1 VAPSERPRSA
11 RLLGAP
17 HRAVLG
23 PCLALLLRELP
34 RFHRAPRGT
43 GPMQRKLPSSF
54 CRALRGCAAAQ
65 GAAPRACAGLG
76 MIFACACALWR
87 QPRLFFLRVV
97 TPVCKRLRAQIH
109 RIMMRQSLLLL
120 AAVVALMG
128 TATVMGEEQTV
139 DTTVGIDLGTTYSCV
154 GVYKNGKVEI
164 IANDQGN
171 RITPSWVAFTDEER
185 LVGDSAKNQAAI
197 NPENTV
203 FDVKRLIGRKY
214 SDSTVQHDKKLLP
227 YDIIDSNGKPY
238 VQVMFKKEKKTY
250 SPEEVSAMV
259 LTKMKEVSEAFL
271 GKEIKNAVVTVP
283 AYFNDAQ
290 RQATKDAGTISG
302 LNVLRII
309 NEPTAA
315 AIAYGLDNKGGEK
328 NILVFDLGGGTFDVS
343 LLTIDN
349 GVFEVIATN
358 GDTHLGGEDFDRR
371 IMDYMLKLF
380 KKKSG
385 KDASKDKKA
394 IQKLRREVERAKRAL
409 SNTHQQRIEIEG
421 FFDGA
426 DLSETITRAKFEELC
441 MDLFKKTLGPVEK
454 VLDDASLKKNQVD
467 ELVLVGG
474 STRIPKVQQLLQDY
488 FNGKEPNKGINPDEA
503 VAYGAAVQG
512 GILSGEGGKETA
524 DLLLLDVTPLTLGI
538 ETVGGVLT
546 KLIGRNTVIPTK
558 KSQTFS
564 TAQDNQPTVLIQVFE
579 GERSMTK
586 DCHLLGKFELSNLP
600 PAPRGVPQIEVT
612 FEIDANGIL
621 QVSAEDKG
629 TGKAEKITI
638 TNDKGRL
645 SQEEIDRM
653 VQEAKEYEEED
664 KKVKE
669 KIDAKNSLE
678 SYIYNIKNTIND
690 EDKIKDKLSD
700 DDKETLE
707 EVVKTTTEWID
718 ENSQAGKEEFD
729 EKQKEV
735 EKTVNPIMS
744 KLYAAG
750 GAGGGGGESSGEDE
764 EMPDHDEL

>member
-1 VAPSERPRSA
+1 
-11 RLLGAP
+11 
-17 HRAVLG
+17 
-23 PCLALLLRELP
+23 
-34 RFHRAPRGT
+34 
-43 GPMQRKLPSSF
+43 
-54 CRALRGCAAAQ
+54 
-65 GAAPRACAGLG
+65 
-76 MIFACACALWR
+76 
-87 QPRLFFLRVV
+87 
-97 TPVCKRLRAQIH
+97 
-109 RIMMRQSLLLL
+109 
-120 AAVVALMG
+120 
-128 TATVMGEEQTV
+128 
-139 DTTVGIDLGTTYSCV
+139 
-154 GVYKNGKVEI
+154 
-164 IANDQGN
+164 
-171 RITPSWVAFTDEER
+171 
-185 LVGDSAKNQAAI
+185 
-197 NPENTV
+197 
-203 FDVKRLIGRKY
+203 
-214 SDSTVQHDKKLLP
+214 
-227 YDIIDSNGKPY
+227 
-238 VQVMFKKEKKTY
+238 
-250 SPEEVSAMV
+250 
-259 LTKMKEVSEAFL
+259 MKEVAEAFL

-328 NILVFDLGGGTFDVS
+328 KILVFDLGGGTFDVS

-371 IMDYMLKLF
+371 ILDYVLKLF

-394 IQKLRREVERAKRAL
+394 LAKLRREV
-409 SNTHQQRIEIEG
+409 
-421 FFDGA
+421 
-426 DLSETITRAKFEELC
+426 TRAKFEELC

-454 VLDDASLKKNQVD
+454 VLDDASLKKNRVD

-586 DCHLLGKFELSNLP
+586 DCHQLGKFELSNLP

-645 SQEEIDRM
+645 TEEEIERM
-653 VQEAKEYEEED
+653 VREAEEFAEED

-669 KIDAKNSLE
+669 KIDAKNAMDGYLHGLKSAVEGGDGKGLGD
-678 SYIYNIKNTIND
+678 KMDD
-690 EDKIKDKLSD
+690 EDKEKVKEALEDGESWLASNSEADAEEIKDKH
-700 DDKETLE
+700 KEIE
-707 EVVKTTTEWID
+707 GIC
-718 ENSQAGKEEFD
+718 A
-729 EKQKEV
+729 
-735 EKTVNPIMS
+735 PIVS
-744 KLYAAG
+744 KYYQGGAG
-750 GAGGGGGESSGEDE
+750 GAGGAGDGSDDGAGD
-764 EMPDHDEL
+764 DDAD

>member
-1 VAPSERPRSA
+1 MS
-11 RLLGAP
+11 
-17 HRAVLG
+17 RALS
-23 PCLALLLRELP
+23 LALLP
-34 RFHRAPRGT
+34 I
-43 GPMQRKLPSSF
+43 
-54 CRALRGCAAAQ
+54 CAA
-65 GAAPRACAGLG
+65 
-76 MIFACACALWR
+76 
-87 QPRLFFLRVV
+87 
-97 TPVCKRLRAQIH
+97 
-109 RIMMRQSLLLL
+109 LLL
-120 AAVVALMG
+120 VCG
-128 TATVMGEEQTV
+128 TATADEQAV
-139 DTTVGIDLGTTYSCV
+139 DTTIGIDLGTTYSCV

-171 RITPSWVAFTDEER
+171 RITPSWVAFTDDER
-185 LVGDSAKNQAAI
+185 LVGDAAKNQGAI

-214 SDSTVQHDKKLLP
+214 SDTTVQHDKKLLP
-227 YDIIDSNGKPY
+227 YDIVEKESKPY
-238 VQVMFKKEKKTY
+238 VAVMFKGEKKVY
-250 SPEEVSAMV
+250 SPEEVSAMI
-259 LTKMKEVSEAFL
+259 LTKMKETAEAFL
-271 GKEIKNAVVTVP
+271 GKDIVNAVVTVP

-343 LLTIDN
+343 MLTIDN

-371 IMDYMLKLF
+371 VMDYMLKLF
-380 KKKSG
+380 KKKAG

-394 IQKLRREVERAKRAL
+394 VQKLRREVERAKRSL
-409 SNTHQQRIEIEG
+409 SNSHQQRIEIES

-441 MDLFKKTLGPVEK
+441 MDLFKKTLGPVER
-454 VLDDASLKKNQVD
+454 VLDDSALKKNQVD

-474 STRIPKVQQLLQDY
+474 STRIPKVQQLLQDF
-488 FNGKEPNKGINPDEA
+488 FNGKELNKSINPDEA
-503 VAYGAAVQG
+503 VAYGAAVQAA
-512 GILSGEGGKETA
+512 ILAGVDSEKTQ
-524 DLLLLDVTPLTLGI
+524 DLLLLDVAPLSLGI
-538 ETVGGVLT
+538 ETAGGVMT
-546 KLIGRNTVIPTK
+546 KLIERNTTIPCK
-558 KSQTFS
+558 KSQVFS
-564 TAQDNQPTVLIQVFE
+564 TYADNQPGVLIQVYE
-579 GERSMTK
+579 GERQMTK
-586 DCHLLGKFELSNLP
+586 DNNLLGKFQLDGIP

-621 QVSAEDKG
+621 QVGAEDKG

-645 SQEEIDRM
+645 SQEEIERM
-653 VQEAKEYEEED
+653 VNEAKEFEEED
-664 KKVKE
+664 RKLKE
-669 KIDAKNSLE
+669 KIDAKNALE
-678 SYIYNIKNTIND
+678 SYVYNIKNTIND
-690 EDKIKDKLSD
+690 EDKIKDKLTD

-707 EVVKTTTEWID
+707 NLVKEVTEWID
-718 ENSQAGKEEFD
+718 ENQNSDKDEFE
-729 EKQKEV
+729 EKQKEI

-744 KLYAAG
+744 KLYQ
-750 GAGGGGGESSGEDE
+750 GGGGEGGGGSEEDE

>member
-1 VAPSERPRSA
+1 
-11 RLLGAP
+11 
-17 HRAVLG
+17 
-23 PCLALLLRELP
+23 
-34 RFHRAPRGT
+34 
-43 GPMQRKLPSSF
+43 
-54 CRALRGCAAAQ
+54 
-65 GAAPRACAGLG
+65 
-76 MIFACACALWR
+76 
-87 QPRLFFLRVV
+87 
-97 TPVCKRLRAQIH
+97 
-109 RIMMRQSLLLL
+109 MMRQSLLLL